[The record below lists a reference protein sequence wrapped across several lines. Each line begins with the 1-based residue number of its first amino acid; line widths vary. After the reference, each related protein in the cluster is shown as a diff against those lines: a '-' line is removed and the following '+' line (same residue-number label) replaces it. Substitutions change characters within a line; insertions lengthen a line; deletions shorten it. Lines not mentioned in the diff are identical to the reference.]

1 MWVRVKQDFTE
12 FEFKILLN
20 LSLRWMYNIVTAPW
34 QVRWE
39 SQENHVMKYYDY
51 DHTYLPPITKLMG
64 Y

>member
-20 LSLRWMYNIVTAPW
+20 LSLRWMYNIVTALW

-39 SQENHVMKYYDY
+39 SQEYHVMKYYDD
-51 DHTYLPPITKLMG
+51 DHT
-64 Y
+64 